1 MQRRFFMICTQ
12 PSNPESSVLKDC
24 PGVHT
29 DSLLAV
35 CDPLVLIL
43 NPFVIVLGFLQGR
56 ISCVVHVN
64 PHNQTILHQDCY
76 PEVKNCKALFPSES

>member
-35 CDPLVLIL
+35 CDPLVLTEAFRDWSWLLAGENIMR
-43 NPFVIVLGFLQGR
+43 GA
-56 ISCVVHVN
+56 C
-64 PHNQTILHQDCY
+64 
-76 PEVKNCKALFPSES
+76 